1 MFSRRDWLCLA
12 LLLVAS
18 LIPSVVEGKIPNS
31 NPNSRSVSASPYHV
45 LGVDKK
51 ASNEEIRRSYR
62 ELCLKNHPDKNV
74 HLPRKERDMAEER
87 FKLVQ
92 TANAQIGNPETRR
105 EYDSRQSLFGSSGGM
120 PAYFSQQQSG
130 TPSQSRSFE
139 EEFMKAFR
147 QRQGMSSS
155 GGRSSQFY
163 GFSASDVFSR
173 GNSRPPTF
181 GSPALAGL
189 NSVYVQKVAVSLQDL
204 YAGVQGV
211 EVTLK
216 DNIWKRYAAAF
227 RGGVAYL
234 LLYQAFLYSIPSFR
248 MSTWF
253 AALFGGVVFHVQLP
267 RPTITQYIFDLKP
280 GYKDGTKLRFKDTEP
295 GFEVVF
301 VLVQGDKHDTFTRVG
316 NDLHVTVP
324 ISREEMK
331 EGCTIDIEPLG
342 LGEATIEVEVAPG
355 IIEKSGQTLTVK
367 RKGWPIRKL
376 KTHGDLIVHFTL
388 TTIRRRQ
395 PKHHRKIGSTWA
407 KTKKRWRP
415 WGRK

>member
-1 MFSRRDWLCLA
+1 MFSRRSWLCLT

-18 LIPSVVEGKIPNS
+18 LIPSVVQGRIPSS
-31 NPNSRSVSASPYHV
+31 NPNSLTSAKQSPYQV

-51 ASNEEIRRSYR
+51 ATNDEIRRSYR

-74 HLPRKERDMAEER
+74 HLPKKERDLAEER

-92 TANAQIGNPETRR
+92 TANSQIGNPDNRR
-105 EYDSRQSLFGSSGGM
+105 KYDSQQSLFGGGGM
-120 PAYFSQQQSG
+120 PMFNQQQSSG
-130 TPSQSRSFE
+130 TPSSQSFE

-147 QRQGMSSS
+147 QRQTGFSSS
-155 GGRSSQFY
+155 RSSQFH
-163 GFSASDVFSR
+163 GFSAADVFSR

-189 NSVYVQKVAVSLQDL
+189 KSVYVQKVAVSLQDL
-204 YAGVQGV
+204 YAGAQGV

-216 DNIWKRYAAAF
+216 DTVWKRYAAAF

-253 AALFGGVVFHVQLP
+253 AALFGSVVFHVQLP
-267 RPTITQYIFDLKP
+267 RPTIAQYTFDLKP
-280 GYKDGTKLRFKDTEP
+280 GYKDGTRLRFKDMEP

-301 VLVQGDKHDTFTRVG
+301 VLHQGERHDTFTRVG

-342 LGEATIEVEVAPG
+342 AGEATIEVEVAPG
-355 IIEKSGQTLTVK
+355 IIEKAGQTLTVK
-367 RKGWPIRKL
+367 KKGWPIRKL

-395 PKHHRKIGSTWA
+395 PKHHRTTGSTWTKA
-407 KTKKRWRP
+407 KKRWRTP
-415 WGRK
+415 WGRM

>member
-1 MFSRRDWLCLA
+1 MCSRRSWLCLA
-12 LLLVAS
+12 LLLIAS
-18 LIPSVVEGKIPNS
+18 LNPSVVQGNIPH
-31 NPNSRSVSASPYHV
+31 NSRSVSSPSPYQV
-45 LGVDKK
+45 LGVGKN

-62 ELCLKNHPDKNV
+62 ELCLKCHPDKNV
-74 HLPRKERDMAEER
+74 HLPKKERDLAEER
-87 FKLVQ
+87 FKQVQ
-92 TANAQIGNPETRR
+92 AANSQIGNKDSRR
-105 EYDSRQSLFGSSGGM
+105 DYDRRQSLFGSGGM
-120 PAYFSQQQSG
+120 PMFNQQQQSG
-130 TPSQSRSFE
+130 TPSQSSSFE
-139 EEFMKAFR
+139 EAFMQAFR
-147 QRQGMSSS
+147 QKQRGFSSS
-155 GGRSSQFY
+155 GSSTQFY

-173 GNSRPPTF
+173 GRRPAAF
-181 GSPALAGL
+181 GSPVLSSL

-204 YAGVQGV
+204 YAGKQGV
-211 EVTLK
+211 EVTLT
-216 DNIWKRYAAAF
+216 DTLWKRYAAAF

-267 RPTITQYIFDLKP
+267 RPTITQYMFDLKP

-301 VLVQGDKHDTFTRVG
+301 VLVQGEKHDTFTRVG

-324 ISREEMK
+324 ISREEMR

-342 LGEATIEVEVAPG
+342 PEEATIEVEVAPG
-355 IIEKSGQTLTVK
+355 IIERSGQTLTVK

-395 PKHHRKIGSTWA
+395 PKQRQQRTTGNATR
-407 KTKKRWRP
+407 KKRWRP